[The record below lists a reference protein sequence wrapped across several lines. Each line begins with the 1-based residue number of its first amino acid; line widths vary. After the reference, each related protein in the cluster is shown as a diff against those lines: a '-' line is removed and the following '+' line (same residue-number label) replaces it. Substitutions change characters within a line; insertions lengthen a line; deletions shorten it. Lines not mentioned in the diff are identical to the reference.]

1 MFWDV
6 RDSAKAIGIELRDEH
21 YGKLVVEVGNPEE
34 QIRQIQETAARTSSE
49 PGAPNPVWVQ
59 LPVYRRCR
67 AHGVVER
74 CARSRRTLIR

>member
-34 QIRQIQETAARTSSE
+34 QIRQIQETAARTSS
-49 PGAPNPVWVQ
+49 
-59 LPVYRRCR
+59 
-67 AHGVVER
+67 
-74 CARSRRTLIR
+74 